1 MLSDFKFSL
10 RALAK
15 TPGFTAIAVI
25 TLALAIGVNSAVF
38 ALVNGLI
45 LRPLVPLRPAEIV
58 NVFTARKGASK
69 DYRQFSHAEYLALRE
84 AKDVFADVA
93 AIQFGLAGIGR
104 DGEIRRSF
112 AFFTSENFFSL
123 CGVAPA
129 LGRFYSAEEC
139 RPNANLPVVVTS
151 YSYWQRAGGKADFLN
166 SALRVNGKSY
176 TVIGVAPWDFSGLN
190 ALASPDIWLPLGVYA
205 QFAAPF
211 GAAAAITD
219 LAHPK
224 NYTLNVTARLAPGL
238 TLASLAPRLPVVA
251 QRLTALQPAD
261 ATGERELQV
270 EPPSRFNMSTNPSG
284 DSPLALLALAPL
296 AMAGAV
302 LLIACLNLANMLLAR
317 GTARTKE
324 IALRLALGASRWRVV
339 RQLLAE
345 GVLLALAGGVLGLLV
360 AFWSNDLL
368 LGSLGTLFTSMNFS
382 LAIDTHPDAVVLAVT
397 FLFCLTATLMFS
409 LGPALRAS
417 RVDLVHD
424 LKQQA
429 GDTAGA
435 SRLNRFFAPRHC
447 LVMAQIALSLM
458 LLFSAGLFF
467 RGALKAGGLDLGFEP
482 AGGLVAELDFSLGN
496 TPEVEAK
503 RAMFA
508 AVDRVR
514 AMPGVQS
521 AALATF
527 LPYGNVSNQTRVIPA
542 SAAPSA
548 KATDKN
554 APDPGV
560 DGDYSSIT
568 PGYFDALGVRLLRG
582 RDFTATEASDRA
594 SPRVAII
601 DEILAKKL
609 FPDGNALGQRI
620 RYTQPPAAGSPAEM
634 EIVGIV
640 AQHRHNIS
648 NKHRVGFIFVPLA
661 QAFSANVFIHARLA
675 TKDRRTTAAGVAQ
688 LRSTLR
694 ALDPDL
700 PVLQILPFTT
710 VVEKNISLWVVR
722 IGAVLFGVFGGVAL
736 ALAVV
741 GVYGVKAYAVA
752 RRTREIGIHMAL
764 GAQAGD
770 VLALILRQG
779 ALQTAL
785 AVVVGV
791 GLSLAAGQ
799 LLATMLYQVSPADP
813 FALGTAAA
821 LLTAAALFACWIPAR
836 RATRINP
843 ITALRTE

>member
-1 MLSDFKFSL
+1 MFSDLKFSL
-10 RALAK
+10 RTLAK
-15 TPGFTAIAVI
+15 SPGFTALAVV

-38 ALVNGLI
+38 ALVNGLV
-45 LRPLVPLRPAEIV
+45 LRPLVPLRPAEVV
-58 NVFTARKGASK
+58 NVFTARAGASK
-69 DYRQFSHAEYLALRE
+69 DYRQFSHAEFQALRE

-123 CGVAPA
+123 CGVRPA

-139 RPNANLPVVVTS
+139 RPNANLPVLVAS
-151 YSYWQRAGGKADFLN
+151 YPYWQRMGGQPDFLN
-166 SALRVNGKSY
+166 STLRVNGRNF
-176 TVIGVAPWDFSGLN
+176 TVIGIAPRDFSGLN

-205 QFAAPF
+205 QFAGPF
-211 GAAAAITD
+211 GAAATITD
-219 LAHPK
+219 LAQPK
-224 NYTLNVTARLAPGL
+224 NYALNVTARLAPGL
-238 TLASLAPRLPVVA
+238 TVASVAPRLPA
-251 QRLTALQPAD
+251 IARRLTAIQPAD

-270 EPPSRFNMSTNPSG
+270 EPPSRFSLSTNPTGEGS
-284 DSPLALLALAPL
+284 LAFLAVAPL

-317 GTARTKE
+317 GTARAKE
-324 IALRLALGASRWRVV
+324 VALRLALGASRWRIV

-345 GVLLALAGGVLGLLV
+345 GLVLAMSGGALGLLV
-360 AFWSNDLL
+360 ASWGNDVLL
-368 LGSLGTLFTSMNFS
+368 NSLGTLFTSMNFS
-382 LAIDTHPDAVVLAVT
+382 LAMDTHPDATVLGVT
-397 FLFCLTATLMFS
+397 FLFCLAATLMFS
-409 LGPALRAS
+409 LGPALRTS

-424 LKQQA
+424 LKQQS
-429 GDTAGA
+429 GDTAGTN
-435 SRLNRFFAPRHC
+435 RLNRFFAPRHC

-467 RGALKAGGLDLGFEP
+467 RGALKAGGLDLGFDP
-482 AGGLVAELDFSLGN
+482 AGGLVAELDYSLGQ
-496 TPEVEAK
+496 TPETESK

-521 AALATF
+521 AALASF
-527 LPYGNVSNQTRVIPA
+527 LPYGNISNQTRVIPA

-554 APDPGV
+554 APDPGA
-560 DGDYSSIT
+560 DADYTSIT
-568 PGYFDALGVRLLRG
+568 PDYFNALGVRLLRG
-582 RDFTATEASDRA
+582 RDFTFTEASDKA

-601 DEILAKKL
+601 DELLAKQL
-609 FPDGNALGQRI
+609 FPAGDALGQHL
-620 RYTQPPAAGSPAEM
+620 RYTQPPADGSPAEM

-648 NKHRVGFIFVPLA
+648 NKHRAGFLFVPLA

-675 TKDRRTTAAGVAQ
+675 TKDPATTAAGVAQ
-688 LRSTLR
+688 LRATLR

-700 PVLQILPFTT
+700 PVLQIVPFTS
-710 VVEKNISLWVVR
+710 VVERNVSLWIVR

-736 ALAVV
+736 VLAVV
-741 GVYGVKAYAVA
+741 GVYGLKAYAVA
-752 RRTREIGIHMAL
+752 RRTREIGIRMAL
-764 GAQAGD
+764 GAQPGD
-770 VLALILRQG
+770 VLALVFRQG

-785 AVVVGV
+785 AVIIGL

-813 FALGTAAA
+813 FALGSAAA
-821 LLTAAALFACWIPAR
+821 LLTVVALFACWLPAR